1 MTAALLGLLLSAPVI
16 LVDHVSPEQAV
27 PKGLVAALNT
37 SLCSTLES
45 AFKGKKIEA
54 KCKSDVEA
62 ILRLRSLQS
71 AVGASSSCKGGDEA
85 CAAKM
90 AKLVHCTHVVV
101 ASIKPTK
108 SGYALEL
115 VLVDTLGKKLKSAMT
130 QGADFDA
137 LTKAL
142 SGLAKELAGTLGAP

>member
-1 MTAALLGLLLSAPVI
+1 MTSALLALVLSAPVV
-16 LVDHVSPEQAV
+16 LVDNVNSEQAV
-27 PKGLVAALNT
+27 PKGLTAALNT

-45 AFKGKKIEA
+45 VFKTKKIEA

-108 SGYALEL
+108 NGYALEL
-115 VLVDTLGKKLKSAMT
+115 ILVDTLGNKLKSVMT

-137 LTKAL
+137 LTKAI
-142 SGLAKELAGTLGAP
+142 SGQAKELAGSLGVP